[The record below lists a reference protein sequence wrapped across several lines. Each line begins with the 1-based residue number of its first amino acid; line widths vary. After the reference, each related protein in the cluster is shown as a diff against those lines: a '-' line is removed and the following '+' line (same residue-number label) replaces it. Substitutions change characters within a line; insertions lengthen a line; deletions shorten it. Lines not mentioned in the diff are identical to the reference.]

1 MQSTISIIESKIP
14 FENHS
19 KSKTGIGMILLQ
31 KLKEIGLNST
41 SHG

>member
-1 MQSTISIIESKIP
+1 MQSAISIIESKTP
-14 FENHS
+14 LENHS
-19 KSKTGIGMILLQ
+19 KSKTGTGRRLLQ